1 MGPSQIRKHRRH
13 YHRGRKRRLIHRPS
27 LFGYSKMIMT
37 LLKNNRGATMVEFAI
52 VALPVFVL
60 IFGIMQVGYVL
71 WIDNLLHVS
80 VNAAARCGAIQS
92 TTPPC
97 NGSNM
102 ISTANTVFLPMSGAT
117 FNNNASCTADGGAGL
132 VGSYR
137 FVFPAYFLF
146 NLTLTAQSC
155 YPA

>member
-1 MGPSQIRKHRRH
+1 MMK
-13 YHRGRKRRLIHRPS
+13 
-27 LFGYSKMIMT
+27 
-37 LLKNNRGATMVEFAI
+37 LLKNNHGATMVEFAI

-80 VNAAARCGAIQS
+80 VNDAARCGAVNSS
-92 TTPPC
+92 TSPC
-97 NGSNM
+97 VGSGSANM
-102 ISTANTVFLPMSGAT
+102 ITTANTVFRPMSGAT

-132 VGSYR
+132 VGTYR
-137 FVFPAYFLF
+137 VVFPAYFLF

>member
-1 MGPSQIRKHRRH
+1 
-13 YHRGRKRRLIHRPS
+13 
-27 LFGYSKMIMT
+27 MIMR
-37 LLKNNRGATMVEFAI
+37 LLRNNRGATMVEFAI

-60 IFGIMQVGYVL
+60 IFGVMQVGYVL

-80 VNAAARCGAIQS
+80 VNAAARCGAVNSS
-92 TTPPC
+92 TSPC
-97 NGSNM
+97 VGGSANMISNM

-117 FNNNASCTADGGAGL
+117 FNNNASCAADGGAGL

-155 YPA
+155 YPV

>member
-1 MGPSQIRKHRRH
+1 
-13 YHRGRKRRLIHRPS
+13 
-27 LFGYSKMIMT
+27 MIMM

-60 IFGIMQVGYVL
+60 IFGLMQVGYVL

-80 VNAAARCGAIQS
+80 VNAAARCGAVNSS
-92 TTPPC
+92 TSPC
-97 NGSNM
+97 VGSGSAHM
-102 ISTANTVFLPMSGAT
+102 ITTVNTVFLPMSGAT
-117 FNNNASCTADGGAGL
+117 FSNNASYTADGGAGL
-132 VGSYR
+132 VGTYR

-146 NLTLTAQSC
+146 HLTLTAQSC